1 MLVSRDPDSGNFQ
14 PAGGRNR
21 QIPWL
26 TLPCPFRHKSGRPPT
41 PSSGIGGLHVSM
53 ARLVTGTGGRIERH
67 RTGECPEWQRELTV
81 NQPSYDFEGSSPS
94 SPTSL
99 RSRCDQGCRA
109 EARRAK
115 AGRCRAS
122 YGSAGQPAS
131 DDALHRIC
139 SILDRQAAAD
149 NQETLV
155 AELSAGQLRATSS
168 AAGGPDPARGGGPIV
183 VRRSLRRRQ

>member
-94 SPTSL
+94 SPTIL
-99 RSRCDQGCRA
+99 LRA
-109 EARRAK
+109 EALRRIAARQSAK
-115 AGRCRAS
+115 
-122 YGSAGQPAS
+122 Q
-131 DDALHRIC
+131 DAL
-139 SILDRQAAAD
+139 
-149 NQETLV
+149 
-155 AELSAGQLRATSS
+155 
-168 AAGGPDPARGGGPIV
+168 
-183 VRRSLRRRQ
+183 RSLGEGGLPGCTMFICFKAKDFRSNVMSALLQT